1 MRLGRKIS
9 EGFAV
14 DHEADRVAAAQ
25 EGPRPT
31 ATDPEFADWAPA
43 DHEHPARSGSRED

>member
-9 EGFAV
+9 EGYTV

-25 EGPRPT
+25 ESPLP
-31 ATDPEFADWAPA
+31 APVPEPGLAEWAPA
-43 DHEHPARSGSRED
+43 GSEPARSGSRED

>member
-14 DHEADRVAAAQ
+14 DHEADRSATPAPPAAQ
-25 EGPRPT
+25 AEPDLTER
-31 ATDPEFADWAPA
+31 APA
-43 DHEHPARSGSRED
+43 DREVPARSGARED

>member
-14 DHEADRVAAAQ
+14 DHEADQVAAAQ
-25 EGPRPT
+25 ERPRAPH
-31 ATDPEFADWAPA
+31 AGEPEFAEWGPA
-43 DHEHPARSGSRED
+43 VEQPAHSGSRED